1 MEIIKDAKLEEEDKL
16 IISLLDKARFNN
28 NNILIVLRYNFI
40 GYTEFNDNEEVEE
53 SVDYFTDIETE
64 RNNMNLQKLKE
75 LAKW

>member
-1 MEIIKDAKLEEEDKL
+1 MEFIKDEKLEEEDKL

-64 RNNMNLQKLKE
+64 RNNINLQKLKE
-75 LAKW
+75 LAK